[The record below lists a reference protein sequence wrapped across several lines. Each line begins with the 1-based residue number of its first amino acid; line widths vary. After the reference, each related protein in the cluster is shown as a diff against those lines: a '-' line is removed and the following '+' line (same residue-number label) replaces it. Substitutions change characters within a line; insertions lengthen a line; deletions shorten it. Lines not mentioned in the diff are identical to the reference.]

1 MKRRMLLGLTA
12 ALPMLAARATQA
24 RAAEG
29 DPLHPGPGHVGPTN
43 LITDVAGLTI
53 GEAHDAKARTG
64 VTVILPD
71 QRAAC
76 AVDVRGG
83 GPGTR
88 ETDALTAG
96 NLVRSVDAIVLSGG
110 SVYGLGSAD
119 GVAAWLGARGRGFS
133 MTKQPGV
140 PPSPIVPT
148 AILFDLANG
157 GDKNWGL
164 NPPYR
169 DLALRAMDH
178 PSRTVDLGTAG
189 AGYGAQAGALKGGLG
204 SASFVTADGLTVG
217 ALVAVNSLGSVVV
230 PGTRH
235 FWAGAFE
242 MGREFGGL
250 GASAAHVDPEDW
262 GRAKFNPAARANT
275 TIACI
280 ATDADIDADDLKRV
294 AMMAQDGLARAIRPV
309 HSPFDGDVIFALST
323 GRRPLPAG
331 PPPLHVARLGALAAD
346 VLARAV
352 ARGVYE
358 ATLPPGMGGPTW
370 KSLPG

>member
-1 MKRRMLLGLTA
+1 MNRRTLLGLTA
-12 ALPMLAARATQA
+12 TLPILAARAA
-24 RAAEG
+24 PAADG
-29 DPLHPGPGHVGPTN
+29 GPLHPGPGRVGPTN

-53 GEAHDAKARTG
+53 GEAHDARVRTG
-64 VTVILPD
+64 VTIILPD

-96 NLVRSVDAIVLSGG
+96 NLVRSVDAVVLSGG
-110 SVYGLGSAD
+110 SVYGLASAD
-119 GVAAWLGARGRGFS
+119 GVAAWLGARGRGFTMS
-133 MTKQPGV
+133 KQPGV

-178 PSRTVDLGTAG
+178 PSRRFDLGTAG

-217 ALVAVNSLGSVVV
+217 AIVAVNSLGSVVV

-250 GASAAHVDPEDW
+250 GASTAHVDPEEW
-262 GRAKFNPAARANT
+262 GQAKFNPAARANT

-280 ATDADIDADDLKRV
+280 ATDADLDADDLRRV

-323 GRRPLPAG
+323 ARRPLPPG
-331 PPPLHVARLGALAAD
+331 PRPLYVARLGALAAD
-346 VLARAV
+346 VLSRAV

-358 ATLPPGMGGPTW
+358 ATLPPGMTGPTW